1 MCARERVHVEVPEA
15 YQTLIDQFVVHLRD
29 ERNLSPHSVRAYKGD
44 LESLADHAAR
54 NSKND
59 PGQLTLAILRS
70 WLARLQSQGAART
83 SLARR
88 ATSARMFTAWAHQR
102 GYLADDV
109 AELLGSPKAH
119 RTLPGVLNQGEIN
132 EVLHSLDT
140 AATETDNSI
149 AIRDLAILETL
160 YATGIRVS
168 ELVGLNLDSIDRSR
182 LSVRVLGKGNKERTV
197 PIGVPAVGAV
207 DSWQSR
213 RGELA
218 TKDSG
223 RALFLGERGK
233 RIDPRTVRT
242 IVHRAL
248 AAVPNAPDLG
258 PHGLR
263 HTTATHLLEGG
274 ADIRVVQEILGHV
287 SLTTTQIYTHVSIDR
302 LREAFKQAHPRA

>member
-1 MCARERVHVEVPEA
+1 M
-15 YQTLIDQFVVHLRD
+15 LIDRFVVHLRD
-29 ERNLSPHSVRAYKGD
+29 ERNLSPHSVRAYRGD

-54 NSKND
+54 SKHSD
-59 PGQLTLAILRS
+59 PTDLTLAILRS
-70 WLARLQSQGAART
+70 WLARLQSQGAARS

-88 ATSARMFTAWAHQR
+88 ATSARMFTAWAHRR
-102 GYLADDV
+102 GYIEHDV

-119 RTLPGVLNQGEIN
+119 RTLPGVLNQGEMN
-132 EVLHSLDT
+132 EVLDSLDA
-140 AATETDNSI
+140 AATETDGVI
-149 AIRDLAILETL
+149 EIRDRAILETF

-168 ELVGLNLDSIDRSR
+168 ELVGLDLDSIDRSR
-182 LSVRVLGKGNKERTV
+182 NVVRVFGKGSKERMV
-197 PIGVPAVGAV
+197 PVGKPAIVAV
-207 DSWQSR
+207 DSWQGR
-213 RGELA
+213 RGELV
-218 TKDSG
+218 TNESG

-242 IVHRAL
+242 VVHRAL
-248 AAVPNAPDLG
+248 AAVPGAPDLG

-274 ADIRVVQEILGHV
+274 ADIRVVQELLGHV